1 VDRQLEAG
9 VVAGSGGALRFQAWQ
24 RRLTYVE
31 DDREPVDVTV
41 TEAEL
46 RTWMTVLLLASPGVA
61 DDETAIVRGARLVLE
76 SCRAHAARGEDPFTP
91 LRARL
96 ARAAAARAA
105 DEAGPRRAG

>member
-9 VVAGSGGALRFQAWQ
+9 VVAGSGGALRFQARQ
-24 RRLTYVE
+24 RCLTYVE